1 MVKVLFVCTGNI
13 CRSPTAEGVFRKL
26 VEDAGLGGRIA
37 IDSAGTGTWHIGE
50 APDSRAC
57 EAARAKGINLGFIR
71 ARKVSA
77 TDFSEFDYVVA
88 MDRTNLGELR
98 SIAPNDKRD
107 KVHLFLDFTDT
118 RKGDGVP
125 DPYYGG
131 SDGFEKVFN
140 LVEEASHGL
149 LAHIR
154 AHNRSNL

>member
-26 VEDAGLGGRIA
+26 VEEAGLGGRIT

-50 APDSRAC
+50 APDTRAW
-57 EAARAKGINLGFIR
+57 EAARTRGIDLGFIR

-77 TDFSEFDYVVA
+77 ADLSEFDYVVA
-88 MDRTNLGELR
+88 MDRTNLAELR
-98 SIAPNDKRD
+98 SIAPNDKRS
-107 KVHLFLDFTDT
+107 KVHLFLDFTET
-118 RKGDGVP
+118 RKGNGVP

-131 SDGFEKVFN
+131 PDGFEKVLN
-140 LVEEASHGL
+140 LVEEASHGF

-154 AHNRSNL
+154 SGL